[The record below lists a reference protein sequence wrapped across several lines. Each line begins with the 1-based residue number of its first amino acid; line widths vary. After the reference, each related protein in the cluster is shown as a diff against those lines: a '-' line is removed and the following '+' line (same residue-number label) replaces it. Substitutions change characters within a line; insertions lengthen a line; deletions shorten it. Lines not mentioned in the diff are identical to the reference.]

1 MYKIYTEIYIKRFTL
16 RHWLLQIWRCR
27 SSKICRWQAGDP
39 AELMAWCGPSL
50 QGLRTT
56 KASGA
61 NASPKSDGRKRLMTS
76 SKMGRQKGNPPF
88 PWLFLDLQWIGRGLS
103 ALGRVIHLTQ
113 STDSEGKFIQKH
125 LHRHTQNR
133 V

>member
-1 MYKIYTEIYIKRFTL
+1 MYKIYIELYIKRFTL
-16 RHWLLQIWRCR
+16 RNWLLQIWRGR

-39 AELMAWCGPSL
+39 AELMARCGPSL

-56 KASGA
+56 RASGA
-61 NASPKSDGRKRLMTS
+61 DPSPKSDGRERLMTS
-76 SKMGRQKGNPPF
+76 PKTGRQKGNPPF
-88 PWLFLDLQWIGRGLS
+88 PWLFPDLQWIGRGLP
-103 ALGRVIHLTQ
+103 ALGRAMHLAQ
-113 STDSEGKFIQKH
+113 STSSKGKFIQKH